1 MVEFKVIVIG
11 HKHKPNSDKMQVFY
25 RLAESCSVLSAF
37 HATSL
42 FLVIEGQSVCEP
54 NVFKY
59 KNNGVL
65 ILSPVNSEL
74 L

>member
-1 MVEFKVIVIG
+1 VEFKVIVIG
-11 HKHKPNSDKMQVFY
+11 HKQKPNSDKMQVFY

-37 HATSL
+37 HAMSL
-42 FLVIEGQSVCEP
+42 LLLIEEQSVCKP
-54 NVFKY
+54 NAFKY
-59 KNNGVL
+59 MNNDVL